1 MAEATSN
8 NDTSSSVISVETEQD
23 EGEPPAV
30 FNCRKACLKLIDDHL
45 CVATLKDL
53 EGWLDLLRKSSF
65 FISILPPKTLVGPEY
80 INTML
85 LVDPQRYKHIKEMGT
100 DQTKLQLFL
109 LQKYLEEMKKSR
121 TELVEMVQSNEG
133 EFSLTKQE
141 TFSQYL
147 SELKQIVNDFRN
159 MLVPGPL
166 HIKHQL
172 ISSTA
177 ARHLPFLRL
186 FLKTKGPVIF
196 DRFGSAAFD
205 NWAHLSWHVS
215 GQRHLTDSFEL
226 RFQQINVPANEVAHS
241 GEFIVEDSTFKIY
254 ILLPDKT
261 YEFSIQR
268 TKASNLVY
276 DEWHDVITL
285 STRASWE
292 HPAPQLNAIGD
303 YKTECDTT

>member
-8 NDTSSSVISVETEQD
+8 NDMT
-23 EGEPPAV
+23 AV
-30 FNCRKACLKLIDDHL
+30 TTCRKAYLKLIDDHL
-45 CVATLKDL
+45 CMATLKDL
-53 EGWLDLLRKSSF
+53 EDWLDLLRKSYF

-80 INTML
+80 VNTML

-141 TFSQYL
+141 TLNQYL
-147 SELKQIVNDFRN
+147 SELKKNINEFRN
-159 MLVPGPL
+159 ILVPGPL
-166 HIKHQL
+166 CIKHQL

-177 ARHLPFLRL
+177 DHHLPSLRL

-215 GQRHLTDSFEL
+215 GLRNLTDSFEL
-226 RFQQINVPANEVAHS
+226 RFQQINVPENEVAHS
-241 GEFIVEDSTFKIY
+241 GEFIVENHTFKIH

-261 YEFSIQR
+261 YEFSIKR

-285 STRASWE
+285 STRASWAN
-292 HPAPQLNAIGD
+292 PAPQSNAIGD
-303 YKTECDTT
+303 CKTQSDAM